1 MRPIAFPLQVTRIPT
16 IRIIEWI
23 TRARHQ
29 LSGISDSPGLDSE
42 LLVAKVKNR
51 DRTWVLSHP
60 EHWIEPGEERTLQ
73 IILDRRLS
81 GEPLP
86 YILEEWE
93 FYGRK
98 FRLNSSVLIPRPE
111 TEILV
116 EAALAWLHDHPDCRQ
131 ALDVGTGSGVIAI
144 SLASEITDLEMT
156 ASDISPQALE
166 MAETNAS
173 NYQLSARIRFC
184 KSDLLT
190 NVPGTFHLVC
200 ANLPYIPSDQL
211 NNSPNLSFEPVSAL
225 DGGADGLGVIKRL
238 LEELPE
244 KLNHPALALLEI
256 QYDQGEVLKPIAGTI
271 FPAARVDIL
280 PDLSGL
286 PRTLRIECD

>member
-1 MRPIAFPLQVTRIPT
+1 MRPIAFPLQATRIPT

-93 FYGRK
+93 FYGRI
-98 FRLNSSVLIPRPE
+98 FSLNSSVLIPRPE

-173 NYQLSARIRFC
+173 KYHLSTRIRFC

-190 NVPGTFHLVC
+190 DVPGTFHLVC
-200 ANLPYIPSDQL
+200 ANLPYIPTDKL

-225 DGGADGLGVIKRL
+225 DGGANGLGVIKRL
-238 LEELPE
+238 LGELPE

-256 QYDQGEVLKPIAGTI
+256 QYDQAEILKPIAGAN

-280 PDLSGL
+280 LDLSGL